1 MISAQLEK
9 QSHQHLL
16 LQLEYTSSKDLQ
28 LHPPLELH
36 IEQHCNFAYERP
48 AEVAGDSDKHSPTL
62 PLTQADEWEMPYR
75 RQRNRARGGL
85 NIRVFSSQLRK

>member
-28 LHPPLELH
+28 LHPPRSFILNNISISPMRGL
-36 IEQHCNFAYERP
+36 AGRRP
-48 AEVAGDSDKHSPTL
+48 AEVAGDSDKLFPTL
-62 PLTQADEWEMPYR
+62 PLTQADEWETPTVR
-75 RQRNRARGGL
+75 SVTVRG
-85 NIRVFSSQLRK
+85 VA